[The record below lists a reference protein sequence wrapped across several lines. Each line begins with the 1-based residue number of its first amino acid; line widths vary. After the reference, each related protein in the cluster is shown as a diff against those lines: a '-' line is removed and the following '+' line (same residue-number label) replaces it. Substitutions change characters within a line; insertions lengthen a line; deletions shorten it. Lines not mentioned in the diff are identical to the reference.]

1 MKRYKLIPSPSG
13 TQIVKS
19 DDGDLVYYDEAQAEI
34 DSLQCAL
41 SLMNKT
47 AEAMHKE
54 INQLK
59 AKLALAKELL
69 EDWRDAVTIPR
80 TNCSCHISAPC
91 NDCYEWGELRETASE
106 TKKLLGVPQ

>member
-91 NDCYEWGELRETASE
+91 NDCYEWGALRETAACTE
-106 TKKLLGVPQ
+106 RLLEVK

>member
-1 MKRYKLIPSPSG
+1 MKRFNVNENGMICR
-13 TQIVKS
+13 
-19 DDGDLVYYDEAQAEI
+19 DDELGKWVRYDEAKAEI

-91 NDCYEWGELRETASE
+91 NDCYEWGALRETAACTE
-106 TKKLLGVPQ
+106 RLLEVK